1 MPLQWLPL
9 NLVSTTWYVCFDR
22 YGQKRGEVSST
33 GERGALKWKVLSPA
47 GDSTGYRTALEAMQ
61 AAEKLIPR

>member
-22 YGQKRGEVSST
+22 YGQKRGEVSCA
-33 GERGALKWKVLSPA
+33 GDRGALKWHVLSPA
-47 GDSTGYRTALEAMQ
+47 GDPQGYKTPQEAMH
-61 AAEKLIPR
+61 AAERLIPR